1 MKNNPS
7 CPIIIRTGNFGILII
22 AMILFWFSLSTHIN
36 DEELLIFHGEWR
48 LLRDELALKAP
59 QERSD
64 EEIEAKPAESASSE

>member
-1 MKNNPS
+1 MKNNQVY
-7 CPIIIRTGNFGILII
+7 RII
-22 AMILFWFSLSTHIN
+22 AIKLFGFSISSHNNN

-64 EEIEAKPAESASSE
+64 EEIEAKPAESANSE

>member
-1 MKNNPS
+1 M
-7 CPIIIRTGNFGILII
+7 
-22 AMILFWFSLSTHIN
+22 STHNN

-64 EEIEAKPAESASSE
+64 EEIEAKPAESANSE

>member
-1 MKNNPS
+1 
-7 CPIIIRTGNFGILII
+7 
-22 AMILFWFSLSTHIN
+22 LFWENKFFNQCYYTILVQLATQTI

>member
-1 MKNNPS
+1 LVQLATQT
-7 CPIIIRTGNFGILII
+7 I
-22 AMILFWFSLSTHIN
+22 
-36 DEELLIFHGEWR
+36 DEELLIFHVEWR